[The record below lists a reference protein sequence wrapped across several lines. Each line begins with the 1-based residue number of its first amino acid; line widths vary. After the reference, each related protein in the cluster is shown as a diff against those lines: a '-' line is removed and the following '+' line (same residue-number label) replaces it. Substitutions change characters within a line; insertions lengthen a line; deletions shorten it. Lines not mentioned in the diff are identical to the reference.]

1 MVLTFNRYN
10 NMMLGANL
18 GLLEPTTKCVR
29 ESYFFS
35 FTQSFNERYK
45 IILLDEKLKTQ
56 YFTIFSL
63 NLDVNNCINY
73 SVKLFIKK
81 KKNYS
86 VKFIK
91 LQI

>member
-1 MVLTFNRYN
+1 
-10 NMMLGANL
+10 MMLGANL
-18 GLLEPTTKCVR
+18 GLLVPTTKCVR

-45 IILLDEKLKTQ
+45 IILLDEKLTTQ

-73 SVKLFIKK
+73 SVKLFIK
-81 KKNYS
+81 
-86 VKFIK
+86 
-91 LQI
+91 